1 MKKLLLLLSISFC
14 SVANAQWTPQAT
26 GFSTASRGLDEI
38 KIVDAN
44 TVWAKAYDGSGAGG
58 GEVQEFTRTANGG
71 TNWTAGIINV
81 GDPELNINNISPV
94 SATTAWVSAVH
105 PVTGLG
111 SAIFKTSDGGVTWDQ
126 QNSTA
131 FTSPTS
137 FLNFVHFFDANIGFA
152 EGDPVSGE
160 FEIWRTIDG
169 GDSWT
174 LVPAANIPNPL
185 SGEYCYNLGN
195 IVIGSTAWLPGNKG
209 RILKTND
216 MGLTWTA
223 HQAPL
228 TDFGSAAQSGLLSFS
243 NASIGC
249 LLKTVGT
256 TYTLYTTTDG
266 GVTWSAGAPFTGTRR
281 ILKYIPGTTTI
292 VATSQVVGFSG
303 TSISIDNGATWIN
316 VESDEQ
322 RGASAFLNA
331 TTGWC
336 AGFSTNIV
344 TDGVFKLTG
353 PLGNASFENTSKFI
367 VYPNPANNIITIAS
381 SGIESYKL
389 SVADLTGKVLIEKS
403 LNGIENT
410 LDISSLSNGVY
421 FFTLNSGDKIET
433 VKIIKN

>member
-1 MKKLLLLLSISFC
+1 MKKLLLLLFIASSSIL
-14 SVANAQWTPQAT
+14 NAQWTPQAT
-26 GFSTASRGLDEI
+26 GFSTAFRGLDEI

-44 TVWAKAYDGSGAGG
+44 TVWAKAYDGSGGG
-58 GEVQEFTRTANGG
+58 AEVQEFTRTSNGG
-71 TNWTAGIINV
+71 TSWTAGVIDV
-81 GDPELNINNISPV
+81 GDTALTINNISPI

-105 PVTGLG
+105 PTLGTG
-111 SAIFKTSDGGVTWDQ
+111 SVVFKTSDGGLTWEQ
-126 QNSTA
+126 QNPLA
-131 FTSPTS
+131 FTSATS

-160 FEIWRTIDG
+160 FEIWRTTDG
-169 GDSWT
+169 GDSWSI
-174 LVPAANIPNPL
+174 VPGANIANPL
-185 SGEYCYNLGN
+185 SGEYCYNGGN

-209 RILKTND
+209 RILKTTD

-223 HQAPL
+223 HQTPL
-228 TDFGSAAQSGLLSFS
+228 TDFSSVAQSGQLLFS
-243 NASIGC
+243 DANNGY
-249 LLKTVGT
+249 LLKTAGT
-256 TYTLYTTTDG
+256 TYTYYTTTNG
-266 GVTWSAGAPFTGTRR
+266 GVTWSAAAPFTGTRR
-281 ILKYIPGTTTI
+281 ILNYIPGTTTI
-292 VATSQVVGFSG
+292 VATSGAAPIG
-303 TSISIDNGATWIN
+303 TSISVNNGATWID

-322 RGASAFLNA
+322 RGSSAFLNA

-353 PLGNASFENTSKFI
+353 PLGNTAFENTSKFI

-381 SGIESYKL
+381 SDIESYQL

-403 LNGIENT
+403 LNGIQNT
-410 LDISSLSNGVY
+410 IDVSSLSNGVY